1 MTRKNKTLSSNT
13 RSLFSKHAK
22 IILTAGNYVCKSLRN
37 RANIHEIDNVVEFLI
52 DVQNH
57 NVLTMN
63 IYIIC
68 NYEFWCNMFDEI

>member
-37 RANIHEIDNVVEFLI
+37 RANIHEINNVIELLI
-52 DVQNH
+52 DVQNQR
-57 NVLTMN
+57 
-63 IYIIC
+63 
-68 NYEFWCNMFDEI
+68 